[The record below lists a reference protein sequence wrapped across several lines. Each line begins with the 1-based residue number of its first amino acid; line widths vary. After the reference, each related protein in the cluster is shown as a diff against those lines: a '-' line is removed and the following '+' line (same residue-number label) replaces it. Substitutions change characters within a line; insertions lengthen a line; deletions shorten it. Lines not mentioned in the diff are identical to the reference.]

1 MSSEHRCS
9 LRSINNNARQEVD
22 MLGKKAILFTVL
34 MGLSIFVS
42 GFGAAE
48 NLLTNPGFEEGTSGW
63 RQAKISAAGLE
74 MVCETSVAHSEDR
87 SIAIKN
93 THVYDQPTYNNWR
106 QNIEGS
112 ILGDLEGQIVNLSV
126 FMKTE
131 GAEDAHCVLVCY
143 NDDGEM
149 LTVDGTTH
157 VTGTTDWTVHNTG
170 LVVPEGT
177 TKVVVMLGLLG
188 TGKVWFDDV
197 SLTVGD
203 VVVKDEE
210 TPTTTT
216 QTRAECEQES
226 LGGIYGLGRLQ
237 EPTAPMAEK
246 EWTVLFYD
254 DADFCGFNAGVAF
267 VEDAYSRENI
277 NVLVLED
284 LLDGPANT
292 WYIPEFD
299 WPIRVAHNGEVN
311 MAGYETLRD
320 FVAFAKR
327 WYPAKRYM
335 FFFYAHGS
343 AWRGACYDTTTD
355 PQEND
360 WLTPDEMKQALSET
374 GGVDIVCFSAPCLMG
389 AIEPAYELR
398 DCVDVYIG
406 SEEGSGYVY
415 WIDIINPL
423 CSLLSERHTLENGE
437 IGDEIIGLIR
447 DNYVDPD
454 FLRRYGERNS
464 GMTMSAVRPGRL
476 TALAEAVD
484 AFAEGLNVKLEDDA
498 AEIAAAFEATQ
509 FFGWGYTIDLYD
521 FADRCS
527 TFPEVSDAAQDVMQK
542 LKAAV
547 IAEYHDGEHPDAH
560 GLTIYFPDPG
570 SVRGEKYD
578 EIYEDSGLDF
588 VEDTYWDEF
597 LEAYFGSRD

>member
-1 MSSEHRCS
+1 
-9 LRSINNNARQEVD
+9 

-48 NLLTNPGFEEGTSGW
+48 NLLTNPGFEQGTSGW
-63 RQAKISAAGLE
+63 SRAYIPASGLE
-74 MVCETSVAHSEDR
+74 MVCETGVAHSGDR

-106 QNIEGS
+106 QYIEGS
-112 ILGDLEGQIVNLSV
+112 TLKDLEGQIVNLSV
-126 FMKTE
+126 FVKTE
-131 GAEDAHCVLVCY
+131 DAEEAYCIILCTNADW
-143 NDDGEM
+143 EM
-149 LTVDGTTH
+149 LAVDSTAD
-157 VTGTTDWTVHNTG
+157 VAGTTDWTVHHTG
-170 LVVPEGT
+170 LVVPAGT
-177 TKVVVMLGLLG
+177 TKLVVMLGLLG
-188 TGKVWFDDV
+188 MGKVWYDDV
-197 SLTVGD
+197 SLSVGD
-203 VVVKDEE
+203 AVVKDEG
-210 TPTTTT
+210 TPTQT
-216 QTRAECEQES
+216 QAACEQES

-237 EPTAPMAEK
+237 EPTVPLAK
-246 EWTVLFYD
+246 TEWTVLFYD

-327 WYPAKRYM
+327 WYPAERYLL
-335 FFFYAHGS
+335 FFYAHGS

-355 PQEND
+355 PEEND

-374 GGVDIVCFSAPCLMG
+374 DGVDIVCFSAPCLMG

-398 DCVDVYIG
+398 GCADVYIG

-415 WIDIINPL
+415 WIDIIDSL
-423 CSLLSERHTLENGE
+423 CSVLSERLTLTNVE

-447 DNYVDPD
+447 DNYIDPH
-454 FLRRYGERNS
+454 FLQTYGERNS

-484 AFAEGLNVKLEDDA
+484 AFAEDLIMRLADA
-498 AEIAAAFEATQ
+498 PAEIAAVFKATQ
-509 FFGWGYTIDLYD
+509 SFGWGYTIDLYD

-527 TFPEVSDAAQDVMQK
+527 ILPGVTAAAQDVMQR
-542 LKAAV
+542 LEAAV

-560 GLTIYFPDPG
+560 GLTIYFPDPD
-570 SVRGEKYD
+570 SVRGEGYD
-578 EIYEDSGLDF
+578 EAYENSGLDF
-588 VEDTYWDEF
+588 IKDTQWDEF
-597 LEAYFGSRD
+597 LEAYFYLRG